1 MNVQHEVFDK
11 VQEVTPPAPKT
22 AVDLREEELESI
34 KGTRIEQEALR
45 KAQKFMRKN
54 KAEWKRLHKHAENA
68 LFEGN
73 KAQYV
78 YAIKKM
84 RDMLKQ
90 PYNDELIETMW
101 ITSNQQLKDLFIM
114 ASEKYGK

>member
-1 MNVQHEVFDK
+1 MNEQHNEVIDEVQ
-11 VQEVTPPAPKT
+11 QKT
-22 AVDLREEELESI
+22 ATELREEELESL
-34 KGTRIEQEALR
+34 KGSRVEQEALR
-45 KAQKFMRKN
+45 KAQKYMRKN
-54 KAEWKRLHKHAENA
+54 RAEWKRLHKHAENA
-68 LFEGN
+68 LFDGN

-101 ITSNQQLKDLFIM
+101 ITSNQQLKDLFVM

>member
-1 MNVQHEVFDK
+1 MNEQHEVIDE
-11 VQEVTPPAPKT
+11 VQQKSAL
-22 AVDLREEELESI
+22 DLREEELESI

-54 KAEWKRLHKHAENA
+54 KAELKRLHKHAENA

-73 KAQYV
+73 EEQYV

-90 PYNDELIETMW
+90 PYNDELIKTMW
-101 ITSNQQLKDLFIM
+101 ITSNQQLKNLYIM

>member
-1 MNVQHEVFDK
+1 MNVQHEVID
-11 VQEVTPPAPKT
+11 EVHQKSAL
-22 AVDLREEELESI
+22 DLREEELDSI

-73 KAQYV
+73 KEQYV

-114 ASEKYGK
+114 AYEKYGK

>member
-1 MNVQHEVFDK
+1 MNVQHEVID
-11 VQEVTPPAPKT
+11 EVHQKS
-22 AVDLREEELESI
+22 VLDLREEELESI
-34 KGTRIEQEALR
+34 KGTRIEQEALH

-73 KAQYV
+73 KEQYV

-114 ASEKYGK
+114 ASETYGK

>member
-22 AVDLREEELESI
+22 AVDLREEELDSI

>member
-1 MNVQHEVFDK
+1 
-11 VQEVTPPAPKT
+11 
-22 AVDLREEELESI
+22 
-34 KGTRIEQEALR
+34 
-45 KAQKFMRKN
+45 MRKN
-54 KAEWKRLHKHAENA
+54 KAELKRLHKHAENA

-73 KAQYV
+73 EEQYV

-90 PYNDELIETMW
+90 PYNDELIKTMW
-101 ITSNQQLKDLFIM
+101 ITSNQQLKNLYIM

>member
-1 MNVQHEVFDK
+1 MNEQHEVIDE
-11 VQEVTPPAPKT
+11 VQQKSAL
-22 AVDLREEELESI
+22 DLREEELDSI

-68 LFEGN
+68 LFERN
-73 KAQYV
+73 KEQYV

>member
-1 MNVQHEVFDK
+1 MNVQHEVID
-11 VQEVTPPAPKT
+11 EVHQKSAL
-22 AVDLREEELESI
+22 DLREEELESI

-73 KAQYV
+73 KEQYV

-90 PYNDELIETMW
+90 PYNDALIETMW

>member
-1 MNVQHEVFDK
+1 MNEQHEVIDE
-11 VQEVTPPAPKT
+11 VQQKSAL
-22 AVDLREEELESI
+22 DLREEELESI

-73 KAQYV
+73 KEQYV

-101 ITSNQQLKDLFIM
+101 ITSNQQLRDLYIM

>member
-1 MNVQHEVFDK
+1 MNEQHEVIDE
-11 VQEVTPPAPKT
+11 VQQKSAL
-22 AVDLREEELESI
+22 DLREEELESI

-45 KAQKFMRKN
+45 KAHKFMRKN

-73 KAQYV
+73 KEQYV

-101 ITSNQQLKDLFIM
+101 ITSNQQLRDLYIM

>member
-1 MNVQHEVFDK
+1 MNKQHEVLD
-11 VQEVTPPAPKT
+11 EVAHEKT
-22 AVDLREEELESI
+22 ATELREEELESL
-34 KGTRIEQEALR
+34 KGTRVEQEALR
-45 KAQKFMRKN
+45 KAQKYMRKN
-54 KAEWKRLHKHAENA
+54 RAEWKRLHNHAENA
-68 LFEGN
+68 LFDGN

-101 ITSNQQLKDLFIM
+101 ITSNQQLKDLFVM

>member
-1 MNVQHEVFDK
+1 MNEQHNEVIDEVQ
-11 VQEVTPPAPKT
+11 QKT
-22 AVDLREEELESI
+22 ATELREEELESL
-34 KGTRIEQEALR
+34 KGSRVEQEALR
-45 KAQKFMRKN
+45 KAQKYMRKN
-54 KAEWKRLHKHAENA
+54 RAEWKRLHKHAENA
-68 LFEGN
+68 LFDGN

-101 ITSNQQLKDLFIM
+101 ITSNQQLNDLFVM